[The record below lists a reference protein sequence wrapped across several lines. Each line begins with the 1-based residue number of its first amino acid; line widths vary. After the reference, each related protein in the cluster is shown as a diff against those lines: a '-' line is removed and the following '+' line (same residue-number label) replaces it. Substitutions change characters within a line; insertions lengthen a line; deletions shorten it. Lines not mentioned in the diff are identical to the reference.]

1 MPDKDIYG
9 GLTTTKATK
18 KGLSNIKRQAA
29 SYNLDQIVRAGQQDK
44 DYKGGISSADRV
56 IADMSKKNQDFINR
70 NRRKDGSLNSAAL
83 ALLNSRWDE
92 RSDYQRDLN
101 KFIKSSP
108 EAKDA
113 YLERF
118 PVGGRI
124 NLGIPAAFN
133 ALSNLAIPAP
143 IRALGTIVR
152 DVAGLGGRGL
162 KALGHLAPKGMIKD
176 FGAEGRRLLSNFPRL
191 TNEQDKLLNIQIE
204 EGKGKDVDIKEQIEK
219 GFQLD
224 PSWQDEMVKES
235 GLDSTDKTKDKEL
248 AEAIL
253 FGVGE
258 KDTSQDIAYDPE
270 KDIEFGEYG
279 KDIFWK
285 FNAPGGSKAYET
297 EDWLGDVQPLIDES
311 GALDQTD
318 LTQEDIFDVSQN
330 VMPHVPITQEQKK
343 KIIADTYG
351 FTEDDDSWV
360 NQMYER
366 AREQQGKGLEYLPWE
381 GVVAEDD
388 SYEWQRPGTSEIQDQ
403 IRWNTANQPLG
414 TNLWQPPELNEELIQ
429 ENLKTGSD
437 LWDFWDVGQQAEGGY
452 LKKYDDGGYANMST
466 FEKLKAINDSIAE
479 D

>member
-1 MPDKDIYG
+1 MADENRFGKS
-9 GLTTTKATK
+9 TSSKTKATK

-143 IRALGTIVR
+143 IRALGTRVR

-162 KALGHLAPKGMIKD
+162 KGIIPKGMRKD
-176 FGAEGRRLLSNFPRL
+176 LGSEWQRLKSNFPHL

-204 EGKGKDVDIKEQIEK
+204 
-219 GFQLD
+219 
-224 PSWQDEMVKES
+224 
-235 GLDSTDKTKDKEL
+235 
-248 AEAIL
+248 
-253 FGVGE
+253 
-258 KDTSQDIAYDPE
+258 
-270 KDIEFGEYG
+270 
-279 KDIFWK
+279 
-285 FNAPGGSKAYET
+285 
-297 EDWLGDVQPLIDES
+297 
-311 GALDQTD
+311 
-318 LTQEDIFDVSQN
+318 
-330 VMPHVPITQEQKK
+330 
-343 KIIADTYG
+343 
-351 FTEDDDSWV
+351 
-360 NQMYER
+360 
-366 AREQQGKGLEYLPWE
+366 
-381 GVVAEDD
+381 
-388 SYEWQRPGTSEIQDQ
+388 
-403 IRWNTANQPLG
+403 
-414 TNLWQPPELNEELIQ
+414 
-429 ENLKTGSD
+429 
-437 LWDFWDVGQQAEGGY
+437 
-452 LKKYDDGGYANMST
+452 
-466 FEKLKAINDSIAE
+466 
-479 D
+479 